1 MLLKVANG
9 GICLQGNGLRSG
21 LGPEGCRL
29 GLGAIRK
36 GQWRSK
42 IGVGIVELIE
52 LIELTEGI
60 EGIELIL
67 LAVEALYENA
77 TAPLRLC
84 ARLSVGEVTG
94 RADLRSSHG
103 GRDPALRTGAG
114 AQCRGAQRRAARLP
128 ASQIWLVFAPS
139 ALLEGA

>member
-1 MLLKVANG
+1 MLFKMANG

-52 LIELTEGI
+52 LIEGI
-60 EGIELIL
+60 EGIEGIL

-84 ARLSVGEVTG
+84 ARLSGWGGE
-94 RADLRSSHG
+94 RES
-103 GRDPALRTGAG
+103 
-114 AQCRGAQRRAARLP
+114 
-128 ASQIWLVFAPS
+128 
-139 ALLEGA
+139 